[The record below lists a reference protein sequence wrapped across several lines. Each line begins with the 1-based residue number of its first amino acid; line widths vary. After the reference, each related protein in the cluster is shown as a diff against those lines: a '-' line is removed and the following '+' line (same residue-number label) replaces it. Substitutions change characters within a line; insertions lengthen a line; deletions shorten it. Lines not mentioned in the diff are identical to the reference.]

1 MRRVADI
8 LIAFMLLIVG
18 VAACDSDPEPLPV
31 LNKRVE
37 VEGELQPQQIPEFT
51 FVNQDSQLVTRE
63 TFAGKAY
70 VADFFFTSC
79 PTICPIMTRN
89 MLKIYRQFEEEG
101 RLLLLSHTIDPD
113 RDSVGQLRHY
123 AENIGVSSGKWHFVT
138 GQKDSLYAIADDYFN
153 VVVEDPTLPGGYD
166 HSGRLVLI
174 DPAGHIRAYCNGTN
188 DKEVQQ
194 FIKDIQRLLHEME
207 NSEPA
212 GS

>member
-1 MRRVADI
+1 MRWIADI
-8 LIAFMLLIVG
+8 LIAFTLLIVG

-37 VEGELQPQQIPEFT
+37 IEGQMRPQRIPEFT
-51 FVNQDSQLVTRE
+51 FINQDSQLVTRE

-89 MLKIYRQFEEEG
+89 MLKIYRQFEEED
-101 RLLLLSHTIDPD
+101 RLLLLSHTIDPG
-113 RDSVGQLRHY
+113 RDSVGQLHHY

-174 DPAGHIRAYCNGTN
+174 DTAGHIRAYCNGTN
-188 DKEVQQ
+188 DEEVQQ